1 MLHVKNLILRLLLR
15 VLVWVYHVCMK
26 TFTAPNGKEVAAFET
41 PSGVKG
47 FVDTSIPQEALDG
60 LKAKL
65 EKKLGLGS
73 SSPPSAHPT
82 HQSRPPA
89 D

>member
-1 MLHVKNLILRLLLR
+1 MLHVKTRMLKLVLR
-15 VLVWVYHVCMK
+15 VMVWVYHVLMK
-26 TFTAPNGKEVAAFET
+26 TVTAPNGKEVAVFET

-47 FVDTSIPQEALDG
+47 YIDTSIPQEALDG

-65 EKKLGLGS
+65 EKKLGLSPSPQSGKSPRS
-73 SSPPSAHPT
+73 SRHST
-82 HQSRPPA
+82 